1 MRPASGRLSTLALIA
16 VLVPAAPLAAQ
27 ADSDLYLVHVRAT
40 PAGLVADSVRR
51 LTDRAGYDNQPQFTP
66 DGRAVLFTSIDEA
79 GQADIFRIDLASSS
93 GPRPV
98 TRTAPESEYSA
109 TPMPG
114 GDRFSVIRV
123 EADSTQRL
131 WSFAMDGTDP
141 RLVLA
146 DVAPV
151 GYHAWLDRDRLALF
165 VLGSPATLQLADVRT
180 GASRV
185 VSENIGRSVHK
196 VPGRDAVSFVHR
208 TAPRDPGTIAI
219 LDPGTGETE
228 SLVNPFPENEYHA
241 WLRPGVVITARDSRL
256 YTYRPG
262 GDTDW
267 VAGPDLSAFAI
278 HGVSRIAVAPSGTA
292 IVVVAAR

>member
-1 MRPASGRLSTLALIA
+1 MRQLAASALALA
-16 VLVPAAPLAAQ
+16 LPYVLAPGQRLAAQ
-27 ADSDLYLVHVRAT
+27 EPSDLYLVHVRST
-40 PAGLVADSVRR
+40 PTGLVADSVRR
-51 LTDRAGYDNQPQFTP
+51 LTDRAGYDNQPYFTP
-66 DGRAVLFTSIDEA
+66 DGRAVFFTSIDDA
-79 GQADIFRIDLASSS
+79 GQADIFRIDLASSAA
-93 GPRPV
+93 RPV

-131 WSFAMDGTDP
+131 WSFAMNGTDP
-141 RLVLA
+141 RLVLEE
-146 DVAPV
+146 VAPV
-151 GYHAWLDRDRLALF
+151 GYHAWLDRYRLALF

-185 VSENIGRSVHK
+185 VSENIGRSVHR
-196 VPGRDAVSFVHR
+196 VPGRDALSFVHR
-208 TAPRDPGTIAI
+208 TGPQDPGTIEI
-219 LDPGTGETE
+219 LDPATGETE

-241 WLRPGVVITARDSRL
+241 WLRPGVIVTARDSRL

-262 GDTDW
+262 SDTDW
-267 VAGPDLSAFAI
+267 VAGPDLSEFAI